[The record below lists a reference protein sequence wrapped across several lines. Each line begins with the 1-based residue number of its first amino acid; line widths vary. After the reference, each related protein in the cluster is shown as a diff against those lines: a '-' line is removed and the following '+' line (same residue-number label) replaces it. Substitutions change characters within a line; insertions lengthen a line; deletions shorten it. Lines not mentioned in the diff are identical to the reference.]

1 MVEKLADMGWIYNK
15 IKLLLEESKS
25 NTSLGTINNAFCRII
40 DDELNEYYRLI
51 AILEAQVNYDL
62 LSLTNP
68 SISNINNKTIQ
79 GMSSS
84 STEQQQDSSN
94 KLTLRKLYI
103 ILYNIYIIGCYGVM
117 NH

>member
-15 IKLLLEESKS
+15 IKSLLNESKN

-40 DDELNEYYRLI
+40 NDELNEYYRLI

-62 LSLTNP
+62 LSLTN
-68 SISNINNKTIQ
+68 INNKTIQ
-79 GMSSS
+79 GISSS
-84 STEQQQDSSN
+84 DQQPQQDVSN

-103 ILYNIYIIGCYGVM
+103 YILLLIIIECYGVM